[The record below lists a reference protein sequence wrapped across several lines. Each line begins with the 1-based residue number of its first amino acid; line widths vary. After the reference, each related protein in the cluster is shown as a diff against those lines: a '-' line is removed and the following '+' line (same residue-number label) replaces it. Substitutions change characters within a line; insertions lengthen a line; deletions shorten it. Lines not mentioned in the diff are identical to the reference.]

1 MRVKDGGN
9 PQRSGSS
16 LNIDMGLQSLERR
29 LERMVDG
36 VFSRRARN
44 SLKPIELGRR
54 IIRIMDDQRTVDVKG
69 RRVVPNQFDIQLASA
84 DLAGFADI
92 NQVLRTELIEVI
104 REYARDEGYYFM
116 GPVQV
121 TLTENSGAKPGRFQV
136 EFQMSQGN
144 PVTTT
149 AALVGPTGERVVL
162 HAQIAV
168 IGRHAD
174 CEITLTDSNVSRR
187 HAEIHKDA
195 SGWILKDLG
204 STNGTSVNGT
214 RITGPR
220 YLSDGDVISVAGNHV
235 RFEIS

>member
-1 MRVKDGGN
+1 M
-9 PQRSGSS
+9 
-16 LNIDMGLQSLERR
+16 
-29 LERMVDG
+29 
-36 VFSRRARN
+36 SRGAGWCPTRF
-44 SLKPIELGRR
+44 E
-54 IIRIMDDQRTVDVKG
+54 IR
-69 RRVVPNQFDIQLASA
+69 LAST

-92 NQVLRTELIEVI
+92 NDVLRAELIEVI

-121 TLTENSGAKPGRFQV
+121 TLTENPDAKPGRFEV
-136 EFQMSQGN
+136 DFQMRQGN
-144 PVTTT
+144 PVTTI

-174 CEITLTDSNVSRR
+174 CEITLTDTNVSRR
-187 HAEIHKDA
+187 HAEIHKDP

-214 RITGPR
+214 RITSPR

>member
-1 MRVKDGGN
+1 
-9 PQRSGSS
+9 
-16 LNIDMGLQSLERR
+16 MGMQSLERR
-29 LERMVDG
+29 LERMVEG

-54 IIRIMDDQRTVDVKG
+54 IIRIMDDQRTLDVKG
-69 RRVVPNQFDIQLASA
+69 RRVVPNQFEIRLSPS
-84 DLAGFADI
+84 DLAGFTDI
-92 NQVLRTELIEVI
+92 QQVLRTELVEVI

-121 TLTENSGAKPGRFQV
+121 TLTENPEAKPGRFDV
-136 EFQMSQGN
+136 EFQMHQGSLA
-144 PVTTT
+144 TAT
-149 AALVGPTGERVVL
+149 AALVGPTGERVPL

-174 CEITLTDSNVSRR
+174 CEITLSDSNVSRR
-187 HAEIHKDA
+187 HAEIHRDN

-204 STNGTSVNGT
+204 STNGTAVNGT
-214 RITGPR
+214 KITSPR

>member
-1 MRVKDGGN
+1 
-9 PQRSGSS
+9 
-16 LNIDMGLQSLERR
+16 MGLQSLERR

-54 IIRIMDDQRTVDVKG
+54 IIRIMDDRRTVDVKG
-69 RRVVPNQFDIQLASA
+69 RRVVPNQFEIRLAST
-84 DLAGFADI
+84 DLTGFADI
-92 NQVLRTELIEVI
+92 NDVLRTELIEVI
-104 REYARDEGYYFM
+104 REYARDEAYYFM

-121 TLTENSGAKPGRFQV
+121 TLTENPDAKPGRFEV
-136 EFQMSQGN
+136 DFQMRQGN

-174 CEITLTDSNVSRR
+174 CEITLTDTNVSRR
-187 HAEIHKDA
+187 HAEIHKDP

-214 RITGPR
+214 RITSPR

>member
-1 MRVKDGGN
+1 
-9 PQRSGSS
+9 
-16 LNIDMGLQSLERR
+16 MGLQSLERR

-36 VFSRRARN
+36 VFSRRSRN

-69 RRVVPNQFDIQLASA
+69 RRVVPNQFEIRLATT
-84 DLAGFADI
+84 DLEGFADI
-92 NQVLRTELIEVI
+92 SEVLRSELIEVI

-121 TLTENSGAKPGRFQV
+121 TLTEDPEAKPGRFDV
-136 EFQMSQGN
+136 DFQMHQGS
-144 PVTTT
+144 PATTT

-162 HAQIAV
+162 TAILAV
-168 IGRHAD
+168 IGRHAECD
-174 CEITLTDSNVSRR
+174 ITLSDSNVSRR

-204 STNGTSVNGT
+204 STNGTLVNGT
-214 RITGPR
+214 KITSPR